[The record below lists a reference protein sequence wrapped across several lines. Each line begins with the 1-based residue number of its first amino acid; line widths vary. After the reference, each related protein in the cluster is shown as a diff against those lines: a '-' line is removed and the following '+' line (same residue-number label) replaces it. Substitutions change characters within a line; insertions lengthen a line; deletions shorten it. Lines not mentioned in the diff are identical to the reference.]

1 MDTEFVQ
8 NIRKRWLFSL
18 FEFAH
23 IEFQERLWLLADYP
37 NSVGDF
43 TEAVCK
49 YFNDLSLE
57 EGYSDF
63 INDKIISTK
72 ELDIIKDFHK
82 ILYEYV
88 EKPEKKNLSD
98 TKILRDP
105 EWLSICGLAKSNW
118 DKLKQLVENLNE
130 IEYMKSLETDY
141 LDAKE

>member
-1 MDTEFVQ
+1 MDTELIQ

-23 IEFQERLWLLADYP
+23 IEFQERLWLLDDYP
-37 NSVGDF
+37 NSVSDF

-57 EGYSDF
+57 DGYTDF
-63 INDKIISTK
+63 INDEIINTE

-82 ILYEYV
+82 ILDKYV

-98 TKILRDP
+98 TNILRDT
-105 EWLSICGLAKSNW
+105 EWLIICELAKSNW
-118 DKLKQLVENLNE
+118 ENLKQLIKNIDE
-130 IEYMKSLETDY
+130 IQYMESLETDY
-141 LDAKE
+141 LNDKK